1 MDVFPANATIPAES
15 GPHLIKL
22 SGIPKTTGDLN
33 IYGNILLFILQNLLF
48 NSIIIILHNYQFC
61 SILQTI
67 ESTVIKNSKL
77 MIA

>member
-33 IYGNILLFILQNLLF
+33 IYGNILLFVLQKCPLQHLVLLINL
-48 NSIIIILHNYQFC
+48 
-61 SILQTI
+61 T
-67 ESTVIKNSKL
+67 
-77 MIA
+77 